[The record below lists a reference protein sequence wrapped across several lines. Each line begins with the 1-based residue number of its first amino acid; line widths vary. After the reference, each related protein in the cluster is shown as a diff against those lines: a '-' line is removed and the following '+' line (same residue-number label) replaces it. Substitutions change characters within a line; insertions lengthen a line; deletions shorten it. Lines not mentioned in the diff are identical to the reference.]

1 MNRALSLAARHRVVA
16 ILLATLLAGALLVPG
31 FASPITVGLALDR
44 AASIGLLAIG
54 LTVLLAAGQIDLSGG
69 AVFALSGIVAMA
81 LQPAIG
87 IGPAAVLGVAAGLT
101 AGLINGLI
109 VVGLGINSLVATL
122 ATLLAFRAF
131 SHWITESQPLSGTDI
146 MFSLAISHVYLGL
159 LTIRAALF
167 LVLVALLHLWLTRAV
182 AGRCIL
188 ALGSSPAAATASGLR
203 AGRMT
208 VMAFAFAGLLAG
220 LAGVLQSLSV
230 NTGSPVFG
238 SELTIL
244 ALTAVVVGGTRLE
257 GGRASA
263 LGTFGGVLT
272 LAALTAAMEFQ
283 SVPAYVQEIVTGAI
297 LLVLVVLDRTAAP
310 RTVTP

>member
-1 MNRALSLAARHRVVA
+1 MSGILGQAARHRVLA
-16 ILLATLLAGALLVPG
+16 ILVATLLAGVLLVPG
-31 FASPITVGLALDR
+31 FASPITAGLALDR

-69 AVFALSGIVAMA
+69 AVFALSGIVAVA
-81 LQPAIG
+81 LQPALG
-87 IGPAAVLGVAAGLT
+87 IGPAAVAGVAAGLI
-101 AGLINGLI
+101 AGLINGVI

-122 ATLLAFRAF
+122 ATLLAFRALG
-131 SHWITESQPLSGTDI
+131 HWITESQPLSGTDI
-146 MFSLAISHVYLGL
+146 MFSLEISHVYLGL

-167 LVLVALLHLWLTRAV
+167 LVLVLALHLWLTRTV
-182 AGRCIL
+182 AGRHVL

-208 VMAFAFAGLLAG
+208 VAMFAFAGLLAG
-220 LAGVLQSLSV
+220 FAGVLQSLSV

-238 SELTIL
+238 AELTIL

-257 GGRASA
+257 GGRASG
-263 LGTFGGVLT
+263 LGTLGGVLT
-272 LAALTAAMEFQ
+272 LAALTTAMEFQ

-297 LLVLVVLDRTAAP
+297 LLVLVVLDRAAAP
-310 RTVTP
+310 RAVAP

>member
-1 MNRALSLAARHRVVA
+1 MKRAVTLAARHRVVA
-16 ILLATLLAGALLVPG
+16 ILMATLLAGILLVPG
-31 FASPITVGLALDR
+31 FASPITAALALDR
-44 AASIGLLAIG
+44 GASIGLLAIG
-54 LTVLLAAGQIDLSGG
+54 LTVLLSAGHIDLSGG
-69 AVFALSGIVAMA
+69 AVFALSGIVAVA
-81 LQPAIG
+81 LQPSLGIAPSAI
-87 IGPAAVLGVAAGLT
+87 IGVGAGFAAGL
-101 AGLINGLI
+101 LNGLI

-122 ATLLAFRAF
+122 ATLLAFRALG
-131 SHWITESQPLSGTDI
+131 HWITDSQPLSGTDI
-146 MFSLAISHVYLGL
+146 MFSLAISQVFLGL
-159 LTIRAALF
+159 LTIRAGLF
-167 LVLVALLHLWLTRAV
+167 VLLVLFLHLWLTRAV
-182 AGRCIL
+182 AGRNVL

-208 VMAFAFAGLLAG
+208 VAAFAFAGLLAG

-263 LGTFGGVLT
+263 LGTLGGVLT
-272 LAALTAAMEFQ
+272 LAALTTAMEFQ

-297 LLVLVVLDRTAAP
+297 LLVLVVLDRAAAP
-310 RTVTP
+310 RMAAL